1 MGKSGGRLGGISE
14 SAALPI
20 PCRHPDMKRLL
31 LLILVVPS
39 LALPA
44 AALATNQVTK
54 THVGAS
60 FAARSAS
67 GDCSVGRSKLL
78 GTATLRC
85 TSNNGSATARYI
97 FTMPSTCGPSFKWYV
112 NAVGTRTVTAS
123 HSGTTVRVVV
133 HSAGRGVVVISL
145 VSIYYYC

>member
-1 MGKSGGRLGGISE
+1 
-14 SAALPI
+14 
-20 PCRHPDMKRLL
+20 MKRLL
-31 LLILVVPS
+31 LLILVVAA

-54 THVGAS
+54 TRLGAN
-60 FAARSAS
+60 FASQSAS
-67 GDCSVGRSKLL
+67 GDCSVSRSTAL
-78 GTATLRC
+78 GTATLKC
-85 TSNNGSATARYI
+85 TSDNGSAVARYV
-97 FTMPSTCGPSFKWYV
+97 FTMPSYCGPSFKWYV
-112 NAVGTRTVTAS
+112 NAVGTRSVTAS